1 MKQKESLTVVI
12 PVYNEESC
20 LEELIARLLK
30 LKNNSDNVEFSFIF
44 VNDGSRDKSLD
55 ILTRY
60 AETYSFFKII
70 NLSRNFGHQMAIT
83 AGIDYVDSD
92 YVAVMDAD
100 LQDPPELIEK
110 LYEKIKEGYDVVYA
124 KRIKRKGESFLKL
137 ATARLFYYFIN
148 KLGRIDFPLNTG
160 DFRLFNHKVLNTF
173 KNMREQHRFIRG
185 MIPWLGFNST
195 PVYYERDRRFAGNTK
210 YPFRKMFIF
219 ALDAIFSFSNAP
231 LRIGSYIGLFMISFA
246 ILGGILMLYLRFF
259 TSYYVPGIPAVILS
273 IILLSGVQIFMI
285 GIVGEYIGRIFQET
299 KNRPLYIVDRLT
311 NFPSKQKE

>member
-30 LKNNSDNVEFSFIF
+30 LKNNNDNVEFSFIF

-83 AGIDYVDSD
+83 AGIDYADSD
-92 YVAVMDAD
+92 YVAIMDAD

-110 LYEKIKEGYDVVYA
+110 LYEKIKEGYDVAYA
-124 KRIKRKGESFLKL
+124 KRIRRRGESFLKL
-137 ATARLFYYFIN
+137 ATARLFYFFLN

-160 DFRLFNHKVLNTF
+160 DFRLFNRKVLNTF

-185 MIPWLGFNST
+185 MIHWLGFNS
-195 PVYYERDRRFAGNTK
+195 A
-210 YPFRKMFIF
+210 
-219 ALDAIFSFSNAP
+219 
-231 LRIGSYIGLFMISFA
+231 
-246 ILGGILMLYLRFF
+246 
-259 TSYYVPGIPAVILS
+259 
-273 IILLSGVQIFMI
+273 
-285 GIVGEYIGRIFQET
+285 
-299 KNRPLYIVDRLT
+299 
-311 NFPSKQKE
+311 

>member
-1 MKQKESLTVVI
+1 MTQKESLTVVI

-83 AGIDYVDSD
+83 AGIDYANSD
-92 YVAVMDAD
+92 YVAIMDAD

-124 KRIKRKGESFLKL
+124 KRIKRRGESFFKL
-137 ATARLFYYFIN
+137 ATARLFYFFLN

-160 DFRLFNHKVLNTF
+160 DFRLFNHKVLNSF

-185 MIPWLGFNST
+185 MIPWLGFNSA

-210 YPFRKMFIF
+210 YPVRKMFIF

-231 LRIGSYIGLFMISFA
+231 LRIGSYIGLSMISFS
-246 ILGGILMLYLRFF
+246 ILGGIFMLYLRFF

-299 KNRPLYIVDRLT
+299 KNRPLYIVDRLI
-311 NFPSKQKE
+311 NFPTK

>member
-1 MKQKESLTVVI
+1 MTQKESLTVVI

-30 LKNNSDNVEFSFIF
+30 LKNNSDNVEFSFVF

-185 MIPWLGFNST
+185 MIHWLGFNSA

-231 LRIGSYIGLFMISFA
+231 LRIGSYIGLSMISFS
-246 ILGGILMLYLRFF
+246 ILGGIFMLYLRFF

-299 KNRPLYIVDRLT
+299 KNRPLYIVDRLI
-311 NFPSKQKE
+311 NFPTKQKE

>member
-1 MKQKESLTVVI
+1 MTQKESLTVII

-20 LEELIARLLK
+20 LEELIARLLR
-30 LKNNSDNVEFSFIF
+30 LKNENDNVEFSFIF
-44 VNDGSRDKSLD
+44 INDGSRDKSLD
-55 ILTRY
+55 ILTGY
-60 AETYSFFKII
+60 AKTYSFFKVI

-83 AGIDYVDSD
+83 AGIDYANSD

-110 LYEKIKEGYDVVYA
+110 LYEKIKKGYDVVYA
-124 KRIKRKGESFLKL
+124 ERIKRRGESFLKL
-137 ATARLFYYFIN
+137 ATARLFYFFLN

-160 DFRLFNHKVLNTF
+160 DFRLFNRKVLNTF

-185 MIPWLGFNST
+185 MIPWLGFNSA
-195 PVYYERDRRFAGNTK
+195 PVYYERDKRFAGNTK

-246 ILGGILMLYLRFF
+246 ILGGIFMLYLRFF

-285 GIVGEYIGRIFQET
+285 GIVGEYIGRIFEET
-299 KNRPLYIVDRLT
+299 KNRPLYIVDRLI
-311 NFPSKQKE
+311 NFSNKEKE

>member
-1 MKQKESLTVVI
+1 MTQKESLTVVI

-30 LKNNSDNVEFSFIF
+30 LKNNNDNVEFSFIF
-44 VNDGSRDKSLD
+44 VNDGSKDKSLD
-55 ILTRY
+55 ILTGY
-60 AETYSFFKII
+60 AETYSFFKVI

-185 MIPWLGFNST
+185 MIHWLGFNSA

-231 LRIGSYIGLFMISFA
+231 LRIGSYIGLSMISFS
-246 ILGGILMLYLRFF
+246 ILGGIFMLYLRFF

-299 KNRPLYIVDRLT
+299 KNRPLYIVDRLI
-311 NFPSKQKE
+311 NFPTKQKE